1 MVTKMNI
8 ARQVGVSHT
17 AVSQILN
24 QNPNARVSDETRE
37 RILTTAREM
46 GYYESVPKKSKSRS
60 TPILLYLLAGVE
72 QPAMNYMSILN
83 ALQQSALKHH
93 RAVAFIN
100 LRTEASAMA
109 DALATI
115 DSLSPLGIIVDGLPS
130 EHLVDELIKREVALV
145 NIGTNWLT
153 SDSSD
158 SYPIPVVTYDQNEC
172 LYALMSLFE
181 KRGAKRIAMSL
192 GLQTLPIN
200 RILVQAYRNA
210 GKRLGLE
217 YDPALIQSAEDR
229 NGQETFNRL
238 EILDIQYDA
247 IILGS
252 AGRALHVLPYLRG
265 QNNKRLTR
273 KIGVV
278 SPYEIGREF
287 FSDLVV
293 CGPSMSETAESIYT
307 TLSAA
312 INYKKK
318 KRQVTCVPA
327 KLHVPT
333 EA

>member
-24 QNPNARVSDETRE
+24 QNPNARVSDETRV
-37 RILTTAREM
+37 RILATAREM
-46 GYYESVPKKSKSRS
+46 GYYDSVPKEEKPRS
-60 TPILLYLLAGVE
+60 TPLLIYLLSGVT
-72 QPAMNYMSILN
+72 QPDMHYMSIFN
-83 ALQQSALKHH
+83 TLQESALKHH

-100 LRTEASAMA
+100 IGKDANAMT
-109 DALATI
+109 DALTTI
-115 DSLSPLGIIVDGLPS
+115 DSLSPLGVIVDGLPS
-130 EHLVDELIKREVALV
+130 EYLVGELIKRKVALI
-145 NIGTNWLT
+145 NIGTNWL
-153 SDSSD
+153 SYDSSD
-158 SYPIPVVTYDQNEC
+158 SYPIPVVTYDQEEC
-172 LYALMSLFE
+172 LYGLMSWFK

-229 NGQETFNRL
+229 NGQETFQRL
-238 EILDIQYDA
+238 EILNIQYDA

-265 QNNKRLTR
+265 RHDKRFTR
-273 KIGVV
+273 RIGVIAL
-278 SPYEIGREF
+278 YEIGRDF
-287 FSDLVV
+287 LSDLVV
-293 CGPSMSETAESIYT
+293 CGPSINETAESIYA

-312 INYKKK
+312 INYQKKK
-318 KRQVTCVPA
+318 KQVTCVPA
-327 KLHVPT
+327 KLHQPL